1 MIDEV
6 APASA
11 AGAAIADTAGVE
23 PLDDGHTVDLVHTTE
38 PDEWCVTV
46 DGERVLTFSGPS
58 AWTQALSHR
67 AELHDLLAR
76 VVQDGDRQE
85 S

>member
-1 MIDEV
+1 MR
-6 APASA
+6 ARRAQRLQTPAA
-11 AGAAIADTAGVE
+11 VE
-23 PLDDGHTVDLVHTTE
+23 PLADGPTVDLVHTTE

-67 AELHDLLAR
+67 AELHDLLTLG
-76 VVQDGDRQE
+76 VQDDQDTHRQE